1 MMAPG
6 TTWDDEP
13 QLTRSLKGWGGKES
27 SGQSRVIGI
36 LNGEGIGPEIIQ
48 ASMPVLDAIEANTE
62 HRFELRYGGKIGLE
76 AQKETGQVL
85 TEEVLRF
92 CSSVFDA
99 HGAIFCGPGGG
110 RFVYELR
117 TAYDLY
123 CKMVPLKPI
132 KALSNTGA
140 LRPEAVAQADILII
154 RENISGLYQG
164 DFGFEEESGTRRAFH
179 HLHYDDVQVSRIMQV
194 AINVADMRRKKL
206 CVVTKPGGA
215 PAISELWKDIAGQ
228 LARASDVE
236 IRTLE
241 IDTACYQLLAQAQDF
256 DVVVAPNMFGDVLAD
271 GAALL
276 LGARGMSYSAN
287 FSDNG
292 IAVYQTGHGA
302 AYDLAGKNQANPAG
316 QIQSLAMML
325 DESFGLGHLSGE
337 IRGAINDTLTA
348 GWRTQDIMAP
358 GCKVTGTGELG
369 QRIAEALDFRLA
381 HEQTHSSRN
390 VTPLAGLAHE

>member
-1 MMAPG
+1 MMTPG
-6 TTWDDEP
+6 TTWHDEP
-13 QLTRSLKGWGGKES
+13 QLTSSLKGWGDRER
-27 SGQSRVIGI
+27 SGQSRVIGV
-36 LNGEGIGPEIIQ
+36 LSGEGIGPEVIQ
-48 ASMPVLDAIEANTE
+48 ATMSVLDAIEAGTG
-62 HRFELRYGGKIGLE
+62 HRFEVRYGGKIGIE

-85 TEEVLRF
+85 TKEVMQF
-92 CSSVFDA
+92 CAGIFDDR
-99 HGAIFCGPGGG
+99 GAVFCGPGGG

-117 TAYDLY
+117 TAFDLY
-123 CKMVPLKPI
+123 CKMVPIKPLT
-132 KALSNTGA
+132 ALSNTGA

-154 RENISGLYQG
+154 RENVSGLYQG
-164 DFGFEEESGTRRAFH
+164 DFGFENKSGTRRAFH

-194 AINVADMRRKKL
+194 AINVAGMRRKKL

-215 PAISELWKDIAGQ
+215 PAISELWKDIAEQ
-228 LARASDVE
+228 LARASGVE

-241 IDTACYQLLAQAQDF
+241 IDTACYQLLAKAQEF

-287 FSDNG
+287 FADNG

-302 AYDLAGKNQANPAG
+302 AHDLAGTNQANPVG

-337 IRGAINDTLTA
+337 IRAAINDTLTA
-348 GWRTQDIMAP
+348 GWRTPDIMAP
-358 GCKVTGTGELG
+358 GCKVTGTVELG
-369 QRIAEALDFRLA
+369 QRIAEALDFRLT
-381 HEQTHSSRN
+381 HEQTHSSQN
-390 VTPLAGLAHE
+390 VTPLVGLAHE